1 MAPIQRCCDV
11 KISAPGANFCRCGG
25 SSKRSWDTFL
35 PITRRG
41 SFFQDSFFS
50 NIHHDFDAAVR
61 EVLNRWSDSDLTV
74 ADRRDD
80 SDIMGRYRQ
89 LRSRDMKEENQA
101 ITVSSDNASHKI
113 VLDMNDFMSGDVKVK
128 VVGEKEL
135 VVEGRVEKEEGSS
148 SVSARSFRRRFSL
161 PHLVD
166 MAAITSVMSSDGIL
180 TITVPKIEEEAQQKT
195 TVIPVKIEKNQN
207 TSTFQNSESSNTSFG
222 ASVEAS
228 SVQGKS
234 VNAEQEECEC
244 ARCSLENECK
254 AQETKIPVSN
264 ASRSRT
270 EEGFS
275 ATEERK
281 SSHVQEGTNSASYG
295 SWDTF
300 LPITRRGNFF
310 HDSFF
315 SDIHQDFN
323 SAIREVLKR
332 WNDSDLKLTDRLD
345 DTDFHCSD
353 VLDHYRKLRSRNLK
367 EENQA
372 ITVSS
377 GNSSHKIVLDVQ
389 DFMGGDVKVKVLDEK
404 ELLVEG
410 RVEKKEEGSLSLS
423 SHSFRRRFTLPQDT
437 DMTAITSVMSSD
449 GILTITAPTMNGK
462 VQQTKT
468 IPVTVEGKRAVSQE
482 QTSSSSTKAST
493 SKERT
498 SAKEE
503 KQEEECQC
511 HRCSESQT
519 FEEKNSQKQTGMKI
533 PIKIIGSTT
542 NDSEKVQSSSTD
554 TYASSQK
561 NINQNQM
568 QEERQIKVETTASK
582 ESSVGTSTYCNSER
596 QSSEKRE
603 CESVDKSSR
612 METTTH
618 DESGHMF
625 VPIRRRGLFFND
637 SVFQDTR
644 NDFHKAI
651 KEVLRNWGEESS
663 IFDDLTCY
671 RNLRS
676 QDLREENQA
685 VTSVEDE
692 SYHKF
697 VIDVQDF
704 MDGGEISVKAVNDRE
719 LVVEGHMEKK
729 ENGSKSTKRFL
740 RRFVVPGDIHLEAV
754 TSVMSSDGVLT
765 ISAPKKK
772 PTIAIKEVNIPM
784 SIKEREHKSQTETK
798 DEIMNSGEGSTKAS
812 TRLNVKIEN
821 QRKCDAQNLE
831 ETSTNTSSRSSFVD
845 STSVSSSES
854 QTRKHT
860 IPVHYEVANEN
871 NNLEQLDQQHQV
883 TMKGNQVFDDTRK
896 SESET
901 EVSKV
906 SLASERKCTSESTY
920 LPIIRK
926 GLFSDDHFFEN
937 VRQNYSQ
944 AVKEVLESAN
954 EWCCEKD
961 FMQTY
966 RNLRQRNLQVE
977 NQAFSVTEDGHTH
990 KVVMDVHDFTSG
1002 DVTVSL
1008 AGGNE
1013 LVIEGQAEKQEG
1025 SCSARK
1031 SFCRRF
1037 LLPELIERDAI
1048 SSALSSD
1055 GILTVIST
1063 KRGKSDEHKAST
1075 KGFSS
1080 EMKSRVENQTDNGHS
1095 WEEKKLA
1102 ESSKESDGYSVRTFA
1117 SSSRAQHH
1125 QSYTNHF

>member
-1 MAPIQRCCDV
+1 MAPIHKCYDV
-11 KISAPGANFCRCGG
+11 KISAPGANLCRCGG

-148 SVSARSFRRRFSL
+148 SVSARSLRKCFSL

-166 MAAITSVMSSDGIL
+166 MTAITSVMSSDGIL
-180 TITVPKIEEEAQQKT
+180 TITVPKTEEEAQQKT

-222 ASVEAS
+222 ASN
-228 SVQGKS
+228 K
-234 VNAEQEECEC
+234 EECEC
-244 ARCSLENECK
+244 ARYLENECK

-345 DTDFHCSD
+345 DTDFHC
-353 VLDHYRKLRSRNLK
+353 K
-367 EENQA
+367 EENQPLP
-372 ITVSS
+372 VLL
-377 GNSSHKIVLDVQ
+377 GHPSHKIVLDVQ

-449 GILTITAPTMNGK
+449 GILTITAPAMNGK

-498 SAKEE
+498 SVKEE

-511 HRCSESQT
+511 LRCSESQT

-542 NDSEKVQSSSTD
+542 NDSEKVRSSSTD

-568 QEERQIKVETTASK
+568 QEERQRKAETTASK

-596 QSSEKRE
+596 QSSEMRE
-603 CESVDKSSR
+603 CES
-612 METTTH
+612 
-618 DESGHMF
+618 
-625 VPIRRRGLFFND
+625 
-637 SVFQDTR
+637 

-671 RNLRS
+671 RNLRA

-685 VTSVEDE
+685 VTSVEDGLG
-692 SYHKF
+692 YKVKILQF
-697 VIDVQDF
+697 RNYVQWR
-704 MDGGEISVKAVNDRE
+704 DGGEISVKAVNDRE

-729 ENGSKSTKRFL
+729 ENGSQSTKRFL
-740 RRFVVPGDIHLEAV
+740 RRFVVPGDIHLGAV

-772 PTIAIKEVNIPM
+772 PTIAIKEVNVPM
-784 SIKEREHKSQTETK
+784 SIKEREHKSQTETR

-812 TRLNVKIEN
+812 STFNVKIEN
-821 QRKCDAQNLE
+821 QRKCGGQNLE

-871 NNLEQLDQQHQV
+871 TDPS
-883 TMKGNQVFDDTRK
+883 R
-896 SESET
+896 SAA
-901 EVSKV
+901 SK
-906 SLASERKCTSESTY
+906 STY

-944 AVKEVLESAN
+944 AVKEVLESAIN
-954 EWCCEKD
+954 
-961 FMQTY
+961 
-966 RNLRQRNLQVE
+966 
-977 NQAFSVTEDGHTH
+977 
-990 KVVMDVHDFTSG
+990 VVKRTSCKPIG
-1002 DVTVSL
+1002 ICVNGTCKWK
-1008 AGGNE
+1008 
-1013 LVIEGQAEKQEG
+1013 I
-1025 SCSARK
+1025 K
-1031 SFCRRF
+1031 SF
-1037 LLPELIERDAI
+1037 L
-1048 SSALSSD
+1048 
-1055 GILTVIST
+1055 
-1063 KRGKSDEHKAST
+1063 
-1075 KGFSS
+1075 
-1080 EMKSRVENQTDNGHS
+1080 
-1095 WEEKKLA
+1095 
-1102 ESSKESDGYSVRTFA
+1102 
-1117 SSSRAQHH
+1117 
-1125 QSYTNHF
+1125 